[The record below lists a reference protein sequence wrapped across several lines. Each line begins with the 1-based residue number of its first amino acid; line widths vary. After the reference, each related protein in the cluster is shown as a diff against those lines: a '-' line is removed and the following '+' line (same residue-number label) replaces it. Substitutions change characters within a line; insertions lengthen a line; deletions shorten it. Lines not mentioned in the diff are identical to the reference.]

1 MKEKMDTSNLK
12 NIVVLKDLPSNLVE
26 EAIVVLKENQKIQ
39 KLEFVDQEKKTKPVE
54 QLPKNCVQKDEKN
67 LKNINQKEN
76 KNPKDYIIK
85 EAQLLIADYI
95 SKIENKNRKESQ
107 SFKDLK
113 KKCKKLKIMNSI
125 LGAGFAISTIL
136 CFLLEVFIFIYLSL
150 IHHVVTT
157 NLSKSIIHLFPIR
170 KSIPSN
176 PCTCIPLSVSMS
188 LKASRSDFTQN
199 FGLYD

>member
-1 MKEKMDTSNLK
+1 MDTSNLK

-39 KLEFVDQEKKTKPVE
+39 KLEFVDQEKKTKPIE

-76 KNPKDYIIK
+76 KNPRDYIIK

-136 CFLLEVFIFIYLSL
+136 CFLL
-150 IHHVVTT
+150 
-157 NLSKSIIHLFPIR
+157 
-170 KSIPSN
+170 
-176 PCTCIPLSVSMS
+176 
-188 LKASRSDFTQN
+188 
-199 FGLYD
+199 

>member
-1 MKEKMDTSNLK
+1 MDRLPICTKEKGMIVKMDTSNLK

-39 KLEFVDQEKKTKPVE
+39 KLEFVDQEKKTKPIE

-76 KNPKDYIIK
+76 KNPTDYIIK

-113 KKCKKLKIMNSI
+113 KKCKKLKIINSI

-136 CFLLEVFIFIYLSL
+136 CFLL
-150 IHHVVTT
+150 
-157 NLSKSIIHLFPIR
+157 
-170 KSIPSN
+170 
-176 PCTCIPLSVSMS
+176 
-188 LKASRSDFTQN
+188 
-199 FGLYD
+199 

>member
-1 MKEKMDTSNLK
+1 MDRLPICTKEKGMIVKMDTSNLK

-39 KLEFVDQEKKTKPVE
+39 KLEFVDQEKKTKPIE

-76 KNPKDYIIK
+76 KNPRDYIIK

-136 CFLLEVFIFIYLSL
+136 CFLL
-150 IHHVVTT
+150 
-157 NLSKSIIHLFPIR
+157 
-170 KSIPSN
+170 
-176 PCTCIPLSVSMS
+176 
-188 LKASRSDFTQN
+188 
-199 FGLYD
+199 

>member
-1 MKEKMDTSNLK
+1 MIVKMDTSNLK

-136 CFLLEVFIFIYLSL
+136 CFLL
-150 IHHVVTT
+150 
-157 NLSKSIIHLFPIR
+157 
-170 KSIPSN
+170 
-176 PCTCIPLSVSMS
+176 
-188 LKASRSDFTQN
+188 
-199 FGLYD
+199 

>member
-1 MKEKMDTSNLK
+1 MIVKMDTSNLK

-39 KLEFVDQEKKTKPVE
+39 KLEFVDQEKKTKPIE

-76 KNPKDYIIK
+76 KNPRDYIIK

-113 KKCKKLKIMNSI
+113 KKCKKLKMMNSI
-125 LGAGFAISTIL
+125 LGAGFAISTIF
-136 CFLLEVFIFIYLSL
+136 CFLL
-150 IHHVVTT
+150 
-157 NLSKSIIHLFPIR
+157 
-170 KSIPSN
+170 
-176 PCTCIPLSVSMS
+176 
-188 LKASRSDFTQN
+188 
-199 FGLYD
+199 

>member
-1 MKEKMDTSNLK
+1 MDRLPICTKEKGMIVKMDTSNLK

-39 KLEFVDQEKKTKPVE
+39 KLEFVDQEKKTKPIE

-107 SFKDLK
+107 SFKELK

-136 CFLLEVFIFIYLSL
+136 CFLL
-150 IHHVVTT
+150 
-157 NLSKSIIHLFPIR
+157 
-170 KSIPSN
+170 
-176 PCTCIPLSVSMS
+176 
-188 LKASRSDFTQN
+188 
-199 FGLYD
+199 

>member
-1 MKEKMDTSNLK
+1 MDRLPICTKEKGMIVKMDTSNLK

-39 KLEFVDQEKKTKPVE
+39 KLEFVDQEKKTKPIE
-54 QLPKNCVQKDEKN
+54 QLPKNCVQKKKKN

-76 KNPKDYIIK
+76 KNPRDYIIK

-136 CFLLEVFIFIYLSL
+136 CFLL
-150 IHHVVTT
+150 
-157 NLSKSIIHLFPIR
+157 
-170 KSIPSN
+170 
-176 PCTCIPLSVSMS
+176 
-188 LKASRSDFTQN
+188 
-199 FGLYD
+199 

>member
-1 MKEKMDTSNLK
+1 MIVKMDTSNLK

-54 QLPKNCVQKDEKN
+54 QLPKNCVQKDEKD

-113 KKCKKLKIMNSI
+113 KKCKKLKIMEFQI
-125 LGAGFAISTIL
+125 KEAFQLEST
-136 CFLLEVFIFIYLSL
+136 LLE
-150 IHHVVTT
+150 
-157 NLSKSIIHLFPIR
+157 K
-170 KSIPSN
+170 
-176 PCTCIPLSVSMS
+176 
-188 LKASRSDFTQN
+188 
-199 FGLYD
+199 

>member
-1 MKEKMDTSNLK
+1 MDRLPLCTKEKGMIVKMDTSNLK

-39 KLEFVDQEKKTKPVE
+39 KLEFVDQEKKTKPIE

-136 CFLLEVFIFIYLSL
+136 CFLL
-150 IHHVVTT
+150 
-157 NLSKSIIHLFPIR
+157 
-170 KSIPSN
+170 
-176 PCTCIPLSVSMS
+176 
-188 LKASRSDFTQN
+188 
-199 FGLYD
+199 

>member
-1 MKEKMDTSNLK
+1 MKGKMDTSNLK

-39 KLEFVDQEKKTKPVE
+39 KLEFVDQEKKTKPIE

-136 CFLLEVFIFIYLSL
+136 CFLL
-150 IHHVVTT
+150 
-157 NLSKSIIHLFPIR
+157 
-170 KSIPSN
+170 
-176 PCTCIPLSVSMS
+176 
-188 LKASRSDFTQN
+188 
-199 FGLYD
+199 

>member
-1 MKEKMDTSNLK
+1 MDRLPICTKEKGMMVKMDTSNLK

-136 CFLLEVFIFIYLSL
+136 CFLL
-150 IHHVVTT
+150 
-157 NLSKSIIHLFPIR
+157 
-170 KSIPSN
+170 
-176 PCTCIPLSVSMS
+176 
-188 LKASRSDFTQN
+188 
-199 FGLYD
+199 

>member
-1 MKEKMDTSNLK
+1 MDTSNLK

-39 KLEFVDQEKKTKPVE
+39 KLEFVDQEKKTKPIE

-136 CFLLEVFIFIYLSL
+136 CFLL
-150 IHHVVTT
+150 
-157 NLSKSIIHLFPIR
+157 
-170 KSIPSN
+170 
-176 PCTCIPLSVSMS
+176 
-188 LKASRSDFTQN
+188 
-199 FGLYD
+199 

>member
-1 MKEKMDTSNLK
+1 MDRLPICTKEKGMIVKMDTSNLK

-136 CFLLEVFIFIYLSL
+136 CFLL
-150 IHHVVTT
+150 
-157 NLSKSIIHLFPIR
+157 
-170 KSIPSN
+170 
-176 PCTCIPLSVSMS
+176 
-188 LKASRSDFTQN
+188 
-199 FGLYD
+199 